1 MNNPG
6 PGKIFGDDLRAMPVA
21 LGAAPWG
28 SRGRILPYPGGS
40 TVGNIVAHL
49 RRILFHLPEAI
60 FNQITDADQTA

>member
-1 MNNPG
+1 
-6 PGKIFGDDLRAMPVA
+6 MPVA